1 MKSRLVMFLLA
12 LAAGR
17 VLAATEGAEVIPHRQ
32 DQPPN
37 KPYSPQEARDRMSV
51 PAGFRVELVASEPG
65 GRGDRIRAD
74 GHLPDRF
81 RAVAAGEGQDVSFG
95 KYFVGGLSVRLPWD
109 QANPH
114 QTHLNSAGLRGRD
127 CEQQRAAWCTVERP
141 LAGGIFGIAVFDR
154 PANPNHPAG
163 WRADEQGLI
172 NPNVSALGDWSIP
185 ARQERV
191 FRYRLAVYR
200 GSATPEQLATR
211 FAMFAGDSP
220 SAPP

>member
-17 VLAATEGAEVIPHRQ
+17 VFAATDGAEVIPHRQ

-95 KYFVGGLSVRLPWD
+95 KYFVGGLSVRMPWD

-114 QTHLNSAGLRGRD
+114 QTHLNSAGLRSR
-127 CEQQRAAWCTVERP
+127 EAILVHARFPLTRP
-141 LAGGIFGIAVFDR
+141 SGTLSPSGGEGWGEGKFRVPFR
-154 PANPNHPAG
+154 PAHRP
-163 WRADEQGLI
+163 
-172 NPNVSALGDWSIP
+172 
-185 ARQERV
+185 
-191 FRYRLAVYR
+191 
-200 GSATPEQLATR
+200 
-211 FAMFAGDSP
+211 
-220 SAPP
+220 